1 MDEGKNRQLII
12 LNCEICRV
20 IAKSRKDNFQVSGEN
35 GITRKEGKN
44 EYKMQC
50 KLDK

>member
-1 MDEGKNRQLII
+1 MDEGKKRQLI

-20 IAKSRKDNFQVSGEN
+20 ITKSGKDNFQVSGGN
-35 GITRKEGKN
+35 GITRKESKS